1 MMIRNPDIH
10 DAENI
15 SECISASSTGDTH
28 DGSAEGMA
36 DWMALSSP
44 EEIRERIAS
53 GERNL
58 IAVEGSQVVG
68 YISFKRTNHLSLLYV
83 CEGFKRQG
91 IGRQLFQKAA
101 NGLTE
106 ITLNSS
112 DEAIPFYLALGF
124 RMTGERF
131 HQKGAWSTPMK
142 WNNCAQ
148 QTHAPDAQKRAGD
161 A

>member
-1 MMIRNPDIH
+1 MVIRNPDFS

-15 SECISASSTGDTH
+15 SECIRASSTGDTH
-28 DGSAEGMA
+28 DGSLEGVA

-53 GERNL
+53 GEINL
-58 IAVEGSQVVG
+58 IAMKGSQVVG

-83 CEGFKRQG
+83 REGFKRQG
-91 IGRQLFQKAA
+91 IGRQLLQKAA
-101 NGLTE
+101 HGLNE

-124 RMTGERF
+124 RRTGERF
-131 HQKGAWSTPMK
+131 HKKGAWSTPMK
-142 WNNCAQ
+142 WNNCAP
-148 QTHAPDAQKRAGD
+148 QTHAPG
-161 A
+161 

>member
-1 MMIRNPDIH
+1 MIRNPDIN

-15 SECISASSTGDTH
+15 SACIRASSDGGT
-28 DGSAEGMA
+28 DGSDEGIA
-36 DWMALSSP
+36 DWLALSSP
-44 EEIRERIAS
+44 KEIRERIAS

-58 IAVEGSQVVG
+58 IAVEGSQVLG
-68 YISFKRTNHLSLLYV
+68 YISFKRTNHLSLLFV
-83 CEGFKRQG
+83 RDGFKRQG

-101 NGLTE
+101 HGLTE

-124 RMTGERF
+124 CTTGDRF

-142 WNNCAQ
+142 WKRFAQ
-148 QTHAPDAQKRAGD
+148 PPTGDDGKPAPQ
-161 A
+161 